1 MSSQILRP
9 AFEHLRPGGWLE
21 CQEVVI
27 DPFCDDGTMPPG
39 FGWRT
44 WSDEMARAS
53 DKMERQLRIG
63 PELKQW
69 FEDAGFVDV
78 REAVI
83 KIPIGG
89 WAKDLRLKH
98 VGMLWRRMLVEG
110 ISGFSL
116 GLFHHVLG
124 RSPEDIE
131 VCMVSGP
138 CWRRLLTRTGLAGG
152 HPEKPV

>member
-1 MSSQILRP
+1 MSAQILRP

-27 DPFCDDGTMPPG
+27 DPFCDDGTMPPD

-44 WSDEMARAS
+44 WSEEMALAS

-98 VGMLWRRMLVEG
+98 VGMLWRRMLAEG

-131 VCMVSGP
+131 VCMVSRS
-138 CWRRLLTRTGLAGG
+138 CTGTG
-152 HPEKPV
+152 